1 SDKPYRVRG
10 TTRDTAKPV
19 SKICRCLVC
28 CPEKGRSVQGIYSI
42 RSSTYY
48 EFNPS
53 LVTNFWEHLDK
64 ERETNE
70 AELLVDAA
78 KAAGVSRVVWSGSP
92 FTSNLTGGKYVN
104 NHHFDS
110 KALVTEYA
118 RTAGIPFVDVQAGF
132 YASNFLNNPIF

>member
-1 SDKPYRVRG
+1 S
-10 TTRDTAKPV
+10 
-19 SKICRCLVC
+19 
-28 CPEKGRSVQGIYSI
+28 Q
-42 RSSTYY
+42 
-48 EFNPS
+48 
-53 LVTNFWEHLDK
+53 
-64 ERETNE
+64 ETNE
-70 AELLVDAA
+70 GRLLVDAA

-132 YASNFLNNPIF
+132 YALNFLNNPIFLEKQEDGSFVAAWNIKGETAIPLLDAERDY